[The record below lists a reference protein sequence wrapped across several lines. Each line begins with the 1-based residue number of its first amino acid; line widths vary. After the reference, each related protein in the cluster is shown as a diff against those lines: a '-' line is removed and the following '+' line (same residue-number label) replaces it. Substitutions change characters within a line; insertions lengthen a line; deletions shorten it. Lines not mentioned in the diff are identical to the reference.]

1 MSFKAFLKSKS
12 FLLTLF
18 FAIAITVVIVVI
30 TIYSIRIYTNH
41 GESLLVPDLLG
52 MELEKVDELLTENDL
67 MYEISDSVYFGG
79 AEPGAVVDQ
88 VPVAGFR
95 VKEGRTIFLTIC
107 ANAPEQVPM
116 PKLTDISLRQAT
128 NILRNVGLVIGN
140 VRYVSSEYP
149 NLVLSQ
155 KLDGKEIVVGTMT
168 GKGSQIDLTVGQ
180 SMLGEMTTVPNL
192 FGATLEQAE
201 GEITSLFLNVGAV
214 IYDDSVLTLADSLDA
229 RIWQQRP
236 ESSSQEKIEQGT
248 SIDLWLTADQEIL
261 YPETDSEE
269 IENAGTENN
278 FF

>member
-12 FLLTLF
+12 FLLTLLY
-18 FAIAITVVIVVI
+18 AVVITVVIVVV

-52 MELEKVDELLTENDL
+52 MELEEVDALLNENNL
-67 MYEISDSVYFGG
+67 VYEILDSVYFGG

-88 VPVAGFR
+88 APVAGFQ

-107 ANAPEQVPM
+107 ANAPEQVIM

-128 NILRNVGLVIGN
+128 NIMRSLGLSVGEVK
-140 VRYVSSEYP
+140 YVSSEYP

-155 KLDGKEIVVGTMT
+155 KQDGKEIAVGEMT
-168 GKGSQIDLTVGQ
+168 SKGSRIDLTVGQ
-180 SMLGEMTTVPNL
+180 SMLGEMTIVPDL

-236 ESSSQEKIEQGT
+236 EASSQEKTEQGT

-269 IENAGTENN
+269 SVNTENN

>member
-12 FLLTLF
+12 FLLNILY
-18 FAIAITVVIVVI
+18 AVVITVVLVVI

-52 MELEKVDELLTENDL
+52 MELETVDALLNENDL
-67 MYEISDSVYFGG
+67 VYEISDSVYYVGVE
-79 AEPGAVVDQ
+79 AGAVVDQ
-88 VPVAGFR
+88 SPVAGFR

-107 ANAPEQVPM
+107 ANAPEQVAM

-128 NILRNVGLVIGN
+128 NILRNVGLIIGE
-140 VRYVSSEYP
+140 VKYISSEYP

-155 KLDGKEIVVGTMT
+155 KQNGEEITVGAMT
-168 GKGSQIDLTVGQ
+168 SKGSRIDLTVGK
-180 SMLGEMTTVPNL
+180 SMLGEMTIVPNL
-192 FGATLEQAE
+192 FGASLEQAE

-214 IYDDSVLTLADSLDA
+214 IYDDSVLTMADSLDA

-236 ESSSQEKIEQGT
+236 EASSQEKTEQGT
-248 SIDLWLTADQEIL
+248 SIDLWLTTDQEIL
-261 YPETDSEE
+261 DPGTDNEGSENLE
-269 IENAGTENN
+269 TENN